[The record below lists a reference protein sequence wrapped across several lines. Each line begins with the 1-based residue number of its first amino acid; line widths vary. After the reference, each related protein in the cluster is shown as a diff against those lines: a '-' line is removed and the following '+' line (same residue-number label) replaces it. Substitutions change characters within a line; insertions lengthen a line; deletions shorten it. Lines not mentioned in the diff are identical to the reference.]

1 MKKLMIAAAIVCAA
15 ALTQASQV
23 SWGFDTVVDQDG
35 NLLAEDPVQSIVLA
49 VSTDSGAN
57 WSKVADGE
65 WLIMPDVE
73 ISTVS
78 GDYTANYTQFAG
90 NWYTMLLDD
99 GEGNLSKVE
108 LAGGG
113 TFDTILKV
121 DTEIASNWKDI
132 NTLSSGATAV
142 VNVPEPTS
150 GLLLLLG
157 VAGLALKRRRA

>member
-1 MKKLMIAAAIVCAA
+1 MKKLMVAAAIVCAA
-15 ALTQASQV
+15 AFTQASTV
-23 SWGFDTVVDQDG
+23 AWGFDTVVDQNG
-35 NLLAEDPVQSIVLA
+35 KLLTEDPAGSIVLA

-65 WLIMPDVE
+65 WLIMPDIE

-78 GDYTANYTQFAG
+78 GEHKADYTTFAG
-90 NWYTMLLDD
+90 NWYTMMFDD
-99 GEGNLSKVE
+99 GEGNLSKIE
-108 LAGGG
+108 LANGG
-113 TFDTILKV
+113 TYDTILKV
-121 DTEIASNWKDI
+121 DSGIGSNWKDGS
-132 NTLSSGATAV
+132 TLASSATAV